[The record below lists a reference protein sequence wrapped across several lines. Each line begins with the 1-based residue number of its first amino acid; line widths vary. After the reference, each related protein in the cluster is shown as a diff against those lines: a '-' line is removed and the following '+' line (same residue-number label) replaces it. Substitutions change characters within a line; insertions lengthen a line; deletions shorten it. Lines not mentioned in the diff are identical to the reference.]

1 VAGVRD
7 RPARRQRHLGADPPL
22 LGAHTRWAGVIP
34 RPPPIIRTV

>member
-22 LGAHTRWAGVIP
+22 AASTRWAGRRP